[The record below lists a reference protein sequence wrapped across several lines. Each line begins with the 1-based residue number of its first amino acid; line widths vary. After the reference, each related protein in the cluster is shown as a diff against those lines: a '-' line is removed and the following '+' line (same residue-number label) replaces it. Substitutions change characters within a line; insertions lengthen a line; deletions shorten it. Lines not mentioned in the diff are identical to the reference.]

1 MSDRFEQI
9 EVRIAYLE
17 QANAELSDALI
28 RQQQEIKALREQLGA
43 MTQRFEAAQS
53 APTTYTLEDEKPPHY

>member
-1 MSDRFEQI
+1 MSDRLEQI

-28 RQQQEIKALREQLGA
+28 RQQQEVKALREQIAA

>member
-28 RQQQEIKALREQLGA
+28 RQQQEIKALREQLGS

>member
-1 MSDRFEQI
+1 MSDRIEQI
-9 EVRIAYLE
+9 EVRIAFLE

-28 RQQQEIKALREQLGA
+28 RQQQELKTLREQLAA
-43 MTQRFEAAQS
+43 MTQRFEAEQS